1 MGHLPKFN
9 TENEDL
15 IAKLSCKPGIMTKY
29 LEKYEIKLFQNMHTY
44 VNQG

>member
-1 MGHLPKFN
+1 MEQLPKFN
-9 TENEDL
+9 TQNEDL